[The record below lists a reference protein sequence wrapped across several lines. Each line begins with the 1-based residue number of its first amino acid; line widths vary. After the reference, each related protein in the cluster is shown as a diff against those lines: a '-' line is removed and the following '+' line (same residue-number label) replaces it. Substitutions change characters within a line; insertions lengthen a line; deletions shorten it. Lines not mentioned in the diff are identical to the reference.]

1 MVSLDNLVDLVL
13 ICVDHGNAA
22 NQTFFVSDDDDL
34 STSDLVRLLS
44 TSMGK
49 KALLLNIPV
58 SILRICAGF
67 VGKSTAI
74 DKLCDSLQVDIQFTK
89 DTLKL
94 IDEKIALLSSE
105 DNSDKIEE

>member
-1 MVSLDNLVDLVL
+1 MAAINIGLRNVVL
-13 ICVDHGNAA
+13 K
-22 NQTFFVSDDDDL
+22 TFLVSDDDDL

-89 DTLKL
+89 DTLNWSPPYSVKASINRTTASFL
-94 IDEKIALLSSE
+94 KEV
-105 DNSDKIEE
+105 